1 MRTPFKL
8 LVAAVMVLGAVSVQ
22 AMDLLQAWQATQ
34 QHDPQAAVAQ
44 AARQAGAT
52 NRSQAASLW
61 RPGVMLSAS
70 AGRMSGE
77 TEMSGAHFS
86 APGLGAS
93 DGVGFATSVDNGNM
107 RRWSL
112 SARQPLFNPERKA
125 QGRQLEIAAD
135 VAELAWQA
143 AQQDLMLQTAQR
155 YFDVVLATNKL
166 ALLRAQQKAVD
177 LALVE
182 AKDRFALGDKPVTDT
197 HEASARAHGL
207 QAQVLAA
214 QDDLALAQGAL
225 SDATGLANSAV
236 QPLPMVGDVL
246 PANLP
251 ALAHWQAQ
259 ATDKNPLL
267 RMQAAQ
273 VQVAQQ
279 DVAKYGAAAA
289 PTLDL
294 VAQATREQLSGS
306 GSFGAA
312 SNSANQQMIG
322 LQLNVPIYTGGYR
335 SAKLEEALRLQDKAS
350 AELDRA
356 RQQVNQQTRAAW
368 LALQTGASRLTALSE
383 ARKASLARLDATRL
397 GRQVGDRTTL
407 DLLQAENDASG
418 AELAVLQARI
428 ELLLTQLKLQAY
440 SGQLDEQQLGVVNA
454 LLQR

>member
-1 MRTPFKL
+1 MRTPFKP
-8 LVAAVMVLGAVSVQ
+8 LVAAVMVLGAVSAQ
-22 AMDLLQAWQATQ
+22 AMDLMQAWQATRE
-34 QHDPQAAVAQ
+34 HDPQAAVAQ
-44 AARQAGAT
+44 AARQVGAT
-52 NRSQAASLW
+52 HRTQAASLW
-61 RPGVMLSAS
+61 RPAVMLSAT

-107 RRWSL
+107 TRWAL

-177 LALVE
+177 LALTE
-182 AKDRFALGDKPVTDT
+182 AKDRFALGDKPITDT

-214 QDDLALAQGAL
+214 QDELALAQGAL
-225 SDATGLANSAV
+225 SDATGVPNPLV
-236 QPLPMVGDVL
+236 QSLPLQAQVL

-251 ALAHWQAQ
+251 ALAHWQAL
-259 ATDKNPLL
+259 AADKNPML
-267 RMQAAQ
+267 RMQGSQ

-294 VAQATREQLSGS
+294 VAQAGREQLSGS

-312 SNSANQQMIG
+312 SNSASQQMIG
-322 LQLNVPIYTGGYR
+322 LQLNVPLYTGGYR
-335 SAKLEEALRLQDKAS
+335 SAKQEEALRLQEKAS

-356 RQQVNQQTRAAW
+356 RQQINQQTRAAW
-368 LALQTGASRLTALSE
+368 LTLQTGSSRLTALTE
-383 ARKASLARLDATRL
+383 ASKASLARLDATRL

-418 AELAVLQARI
+418 AELALLQARTD
-428 ELLLTQLKLQAY
+428 LLLGQLRLHALA
-440 SGQLDEQQLGVVNA
+440 GQLDESQIQVVNA
-454 LLQR
+454 LLH

>member
-322 LQLNVPIYTGGYR
+322 LQLNVPLYTGGYR
-335 SAKLEEALRLQDKAS
+335 SAKQEEALRLQDKAS

-407 DLLQAENDASG
+407 DLLQAENDDSG